1 MLRLFPLVVGAL
13 ALSRG
18 PAPRGPAPRAAVH
31 LSDLQTVKDAKARL
45 VKGLLYN
52 KRITDEGLAL
62 IEELAVRAPPII
74 AGSWW
79 TGRFV
84 MSSSYLVADALKGL
98 GMWRLLDG
106 APVSVAVMGERV
118 ELETDLLVLGCGTGL
133 RVRGSLQLQSLVDG
147 TDAVRVTLDGSDFFE
162 PTEEVKEPLFQCRA
176 LCLDLALTSPSARAL
191 RSSPGSQFGI
201 AKALVKCEAELLPK
215 LPSKDAP
222 FTMLLRPTFVDEAIL
237 LLRETEIEPKE
248 RETPLT
254 LVLSRE
260 P

>member
-18 PAPRGPAPRAAVH
+18 PAPRAAVSRGPAPRAAVH

-176 LCLDLALTSPSARAL
+176 LPFDLALTSPQC
-191 RSSPGSQFGI
+191 SST
-201 AKALVKCEAELLPK
+201 ALVSRLAVWNCQGSRQVRSRATPK
-215 LPSKDAP
+215 AAKQGRAVHDAAAAN
-222 FTMLLRPTFVDEAIL
+222 LCR
-237 LLRETEIEPKE
+237 RGN
-248 RETPLT
+248 PLAT
-254 LVLSRE
+254 RDRD
-260 P
+260 

>member
-1 MLRLFPLVVGAL
+1 MVLLPLVGAL
-13 ALSRG
+13 ALSLAPYCSRG
-18 PAPRGPAPRAAVH
+18 PVPRAAVH

-62 IEELAVRAPPII
+62 IQELAVRAPII

-106 APVSVAVMGERV
+106 APVSVAVTGEGV

-133 RVRGSLQLQSLVDG
+133 RVRGSLQLQSLIDG
-147 TDAVRVTLDGSDFFE
+147 TDAVRVTLDCSEFFE
-162 PTEEVKEPLFQCRA
+162 PTEEVQDSFIQCRA
-176 LCLDLALTSPSARAL
+176 LP
-191 RSSPGSQFGI
+191 P
-201 AKALVKCEAELLPK
+201 
-215 LPSKDAP
+215 
-222 FTMLLRPTFVDEAIL
+222 
-237 LLRETEIEPKE
+237 
-248 RETPLT
+248 
-254 LVLSRE
+254 
-260 P
+260 

>member
-13 ALSRG
+13 ALS
-18 PAPRGPAPRAAVH
+18 RGPAPRAAVH

-62 IEELAVRAPPII
+62 IEELAVRPPPLI
-74 AGSWW
+74 AGNWW

-133 RVRGSLQLQSLVDG
+133 RVRGSLQLQSLIDG
-147 TDAVRVTLDGSDFFE
+147 TDAVRVTLDGSEFFE
-162 PTEEVKEPLFQCRA
+162 PTEEVKEPLFHVMLC
-176 LCLDLALTSPSARAL
+176 CLDLALTSPQCSSA
-191 RSSPGSQFGI
+191 
-201 AKALVKCEAELLPK
+201 ALVSRLAVWNCQGSRQVRSRATPK
-215 LPSKDAP
+215 AAKQGRAVHDTAAADFCRRGIPLATRD
-222 FTMLLRPTFVDEAIL
+222 
-237 LLRETEIEPKE
+237 RE
-248 RETPLT
+248 
-254 LVLSRE
+254 
-260 P
+260 

>member
-13 ALSRG
+13 ALS
-18 PAPRGPAPRAAVH
+18 RGPAPRAAVH

-62 IEELAVRAPPII
+62 IEELAVRPPPII
-74 AGSWW
+74 AGNWW

-147 TDAVRVTLDGSDFFE
+147 TDAVRVTLDGSEFFE
-162 PTEEVKEPLFQCRA
+162 PTEEVKEPLFHVMLC
-176 LCLDLALTSPSARAL
+176 CLDLALTSPQCSSA
-191 RSSPGSQFGI
+191 
-201 AKALVKCEAELLPK
+201 ALVSRLAVWNCQGSRQVRSRATPK
-215 LPSKDAP
+215 AAKQGRAVHDAAAANLCRRGNP
-222 FTMLLRPTFVDEAIL
+222 LATRD
-237 LLRETEIEPKE
+237 RE
-248 RETPLT
+248 
-254 LVLSRE
+254 
-260 P
+260 

>member
-13 ALSRG
+13 ALS
-18 PAPRGPAPRAAVH
+18 RGPAPRAAVH

-62 IEELAVRAPPII
+62 IEELAVRPPPLI
-74 AGSWW
+74 AGNWW

-133 RVRGSLQLQSLVDG
+133 RVRGSLQLQSLIDG
-147 TDAVRVTLDGSDFFE
+147 TDAVRVTLDGSEFFE
-162 PTEEVKEPLFQCRA
+162 PTEEVKEPLFHVMLC
-176 LCLDLALTSPSARAL
+176 CLDLALTSPQCSSA
-191 RSSPGSQFGI
+191 
-201 AKALVKCEAELLPK
+201 ALVSRLAVWNCQGSRQVRSRATPK
-215 LPSKDAP
+215 AAKQGRAVHDAAAAN
-222 FTMLLRPTFVDEAIL
+222 LCR
-237 LLRETEIEPKE
+237 RGN
-248 RETPLT
+248 PLAT
-254 LVLSRE
+254 RDRD
-260 P
+260 

>member
-18 PAPRGPAPRAAVH
+18 PAPRAAVH
-31 LSDLQTVKDAKARL
+31 LSDQQTVKDAKARL

-62 IEELAVRAPPII
+62 IEELAVRPPPII
-74 AGSWW
+74 AGNWW

-147 TDAVRVTLDGSDFFE
+147 TDAVRVTLDGSEFFE
-162 PTEEVKEPLFQCRA
+162 PTEEVKEPLFHVM
-176 LCLDLALTSPSARAL
+176 LCCPDLALTSPQCSSA
-191 RSSPGSQFGI
+191 
-201 AKALVKCEAELLPK
+201 ALVSRLAVWNCQGSRQVRSRATPK
-215 LPSKDAP
+215 AAKQGRAVHDAAAAN
-222 FTMLLRPTFVDEAIL
+222 LCR
-237 LLRETEIEPKE
+237 RGN
-248 RETPLT
+248 PLAT
-254 LVLSRE
+254 RDRD
-260 P
+260 

>member
-13 ALSRG
+13 ALS
-18 PAPRGPAPRAAVH
+18 RGPAPRAAVH

-62 IEELAVRAPPII
+62 IEELAVRPPPII
-74 AGSWW
+74 AGNWW

-106 APVSVAVMGERV
+106 APVSVAVTGEGV

-133 RVRGSLQLQSLVDG
+133 RVRGSLQLQSIVDG
-147 TDAVRVTLDGSDFFE
+147 ADAVRVTLDGSEFFE
-162 PTEEVKEPLFQCRA
+162 PTEEVKEPLFHVMLC
-176 LCLDLALTSPSARAL
+176 CLDLALTSPQCSSA
-191 RSSPGSQFGI
+191 
-201 AKALVKCEAELLPK
+201 ALVSRLAVWNCKGSRQVRSRATPK
-215 LPSKDAP
+215 AAKQGRAVHDTAAADFCRRGIPLATRD
-222 FTMLLRPTFVDEAIL
+222 
-237 LLRETEIEPKE
+237 RE
-248 RETPLT
+248 
-254 LVLSRE
+254 
-260 P
+260 

>member
-1 MLRLFPLVVGAL
+1 MVLLPLVGAL
-13 ALSRG
+13 ALS
-18 PAPRGPAPRAAVH
+18 RGPAPRAAVH

-62 IEELAVRAPPII
+62 IQELAVRAPII

-106 APVSVAVMGERV
+106 APVSVAVTGEGV

-133 RVRGSLQLQSLVDG
+133 RVRGSLQLQSIVDG
-147 TDAVRVTLDGSDFFE
+147 TDAVRVTLDCSEFFE
-162 PTEEVKEPLFQCRA
+162 PTEEVQDSFIQCRA
-176 LCLDLALTSPSARAL
+176 LP
-191 RSSPGSQFGI
+191 P
-201 AKALVKCEAELLPK
+201 
-215 LPSKDAP
+215 
-222 FTMLLRPTFVDEAIL
+222 
-237 LLRETEIEPKE
+237 
-248 RETPLT
+248 
-254 LVLSRE
+254 
-260 P
+260 

>member
-1 MLRLFPLVVGAL
+1 
-13 ALSRG
+13 
-18 PAPRGPAPRAAVH
+18 
-31 LSDLQTVKDAKARL
+31 
-45 VKGLLYN
+45 YN

-162 PTEEVKEPLFQCRA
+162 PTEE
-176 LCLDLALTSPSARAL
+176 
-191 RSSPGSQFGI
+191 FGI

>member
-13 ALSRG
+13 ALS
-18 PAPRGPAPRAAVH
+18 RGPAPRAAVH

-62 IEELAVRAPPII
+62 IEELAVRPPPII

-147 TDAVRVTLDGSDFFE
+147 TDAVRVTLDGSEFFE
-162 PTEEVKEPLFQCRA
+162 PTEEVKEPLFHVMLC
-176 LCLDLALTSPSARAL
+176 CLDLALTSPQCSSA
-191 RSSPGSQFGI
+191 
-201 AKALVKCEAELLPK
+201 ALVSRLAVWNCQGSRQVRSRASPK
-215 LPSKDAP
+215 AAKQGRAVHDAAAANLCRRGNP
-222 FTMLLRPTFVDEAIL
+222 LATRD
-237 LLRETEIEPKE
+237 RE
-248 RETPLT
+248 
-254 LVLSRE
+254 
-260 P
+260 

>member
-1 MLRLFPLVVGAL
+1 MPYMFRTVPVKRLWIGGSRWSSVYRVPTMLRLFPLVVGAL
-13 ALSRG
+13 ALS
-18 PAPRGPAPRAAVH
+18 RGPAPRAAVH

-176 LCLDLALTSPSARAL
+176 LP
-191 RSSPGSQFGI
+191 
-201 AKALVKCEAELLPK
+201 
-215 LPSKDAP
+215 
-222 FTMLLRPTFVDEAIL
+222 
-237 LLRETEIEPKE
+237 
-248 RETPLT
+248 
-254 LVLSRE
+254 
-260 P
+260 